1 MVRQICYIAYRG
13 NGFPVSDV
21 YLKFNAV
28 LVVHPHRRKPC
39 LASRQ
44 PLVIQSIVA
53 HKAQDAGS
61 VSHQV
66 YHADIFPY
74 DLGLE
79 TMLLVRL
86 ARIVHFPK
94 VFLVE
99 DYFHVSAFAWQKYGI
114 IPIFAKKAN
123 ALFQLRVES

>member
-13 NGFPVSDV
+13 NGLPVPDV
-21 YLKFNAV
+21 LLKLNAV
-28 LVVHPHRRKPC
+28 LVVHPHRRKPR
-39 LASRQ
+39 LVTRQ
-44 PLVIQSIVA
+44 PLVIQGIVA
-53 HKAQDAGS
+53 HKPQDAGS

-66 YHADIFPY
+66 YHADVFPY

-79 TMLLVRL
+79 TVFLVRF

-99 DYFHVSAFAWQKYGI
+99 DYFHAPVFVWQ
-114 IPIFAKKAN
+114 
-123 ALFQLRVES
+123 R